1 MTAENN
7 SASLEPESTK
17 EVRRLCEVNAYS
29 FAKIIFHIL
38 RQGTPETEVRAALS
52 HGSATALIDSTV
64 YEQLG
69 ALLKSHDRNRTLARD
84 CNPWV
89 EPDCPDM
96 LFD

>member
-7 SASLEPESTK
+7 SASLEPGSTK
-17 EVRRLCEVNAYS
+17 EVRSLCEINAYS
-29 FAKIIFHIL
+29 FARIIFHIL

-52 HGSATALIDSTV
+52 QGSATALIDSTV
-64 YEQLG
+64 YEQLDT
-69 ALLKSHDRNRTLARD
+69 LLRRHSRNRTLARD

-96 LFD
+96 LFG